1 MSLKLSSLARSV
13 RFQVKIRP
21 RASRDKVVGEWNGM
35 VKLRLSA
42 PPVEGRANAAC
53 CKFLARCLKVPL
65 QSVKI
70 LAGERTSIKLVE
82 ITGVT
87 PEQVRALLEVC
98 A

>member
-1 MSLKLSSLARSV
+1 
-13 RFQVKIRP
+13 
-21 RASRDKVVGEWNGM
+21 M

-82 ITGVT
+82 ISGVT

>member
-1 MSLKLSSLARSV
+1 MSLKLSSLPRSV

-35 VKLRLSA
+35 LKLRLSA
-42 PPVEGRANAAC
+42 PPVEGKANAAC

-82 ITGVT
+82 ISGVT